1 MEAYDAVIVGGGCA
15 GTTAAFFLKE
25 YRPEMNVLLIDR
37 LDGKNFD
44 LYHRMCGEAV
54 SESAFRELRPL
65 RAEQVVHDINYVEE
79 RWPGGVV
86 LGIRHRG
93 YIVDRPRL
101 LRSIQARYLA
111 RGGIMEND
119 ALLSARREN
128 GRYELE
134 CSSGRKVA
142 ARSLIGAD
150 GFNSR
155 VRRDIFGTTP
165 PEVIWTEQYLVD
177 KQVPEHKIVF
187 IQGER
192 YNGGYR
198 WEFPAGKH
206 ARIGFPRGTDVVRE
220 DIIERH
226 RRAIP
231 TGSLERIAYG
241 RCYLAGD
248 AAAMPN
254 PLTFGGIRV
263 AMLAGRQAAEAVL
276 WDDPGRYERWWR
288 SSMFSHP
295 SFMRAFDHFAGLDD
309 AGYAESSRVF
319 GSGLLPFAFLKA
331 MFRYPQYRDLY
342 MAYVRSAIVGW

>member
-1 MEAYDAVIVGGGCA
+1 MEEYDAVVVGGGCA

-54 SESAFRELRPL
+54 SEKAFRELRPL
-65 RAEQVVHDINYVEE
+65 RAEHVVHNINYVEE

-86 LGIRHRG
+86 MGIRHRG

-111 RGGIMEND
+111 RGGILEND
-119 ALLSARREN
+119 TLMSARREN

-134 CSSGRKVA
+134 RSSGRKVA
-142 ARSLIGAD
+142 ARFLIGAD

-155 VRRDIFGTTP
+155 VRRDIFGTEP
-165 PEVIWTEQYLVD
+165 PEVIWAEQYVVD
-177 KQVPEHKIVF
+177 KQVPDNKITF
-187 IQGER
+187 IQGAQ
-192 YNGGYR
+192 YDGGYR

-206 ARIGFPRGTDVVRE
+206 ARIGFPRGTDVVKE
-220 DIIERH
+220 DIIEKH

-231 TGSLERIAYG
+231 AGGLDRIADG
-241 RCYLAGD
+241 RCYLIGD

-254 PLTFGGIRV
+254 PLTFGGIRA
-263 AMLAGRQAAEAVL
+263 AMLAGRHAAEAVL
-276 WDDPGRYERWWR
+276 WDDPGRYEGWWR

-295 SFMRAFDHFAGLDD
+295 SFMRAFHHFAGLDD
-309 AGYAESSRVF
+309 AGYVESSRVF
-319 GSGLLPFAFLKA
+319 GRGLLPFDFLKV
-331 MFRYPQYRDLY
+331 MFRHRQYRDLY
-342 MAYVRSAIVGW
+342 MAYLRSAVVGW

>member
-1 MEAYDAVIVGGGCA
+1 MEDYDAVIVGGCA
-15 GTTAAFFLKE
+15 GTAAAFFLKE
-25 YRPEMNVLLIDR
+25 FRPEMSVLLIDR

-65 RAEQVVHDINYVEE
+65 RAEHVVHDINYVEE

-101 LRSIQARYLA
+101 LRSIQGRFLA

-119 ALLSARREN
+119 ALMSARREN
-128 GRYELE
+128 GRYELV
-134 CSSGRKVA
+134 CSSGRRIA
-142 ARSLIGAD
+142 ARALIGPTAP
-150 GFNSR
+150 
-155 VRRDIFGTTP
+155 TP
-165 PEVIWTEQYLVD
+165 APPRHIGSSPGGRMDRAVSVD
-177 KQVPEHKIVF
+177 KQVRTIDRVHP
-187 IQGER
+187 GEQ
-192 YNGGYR
+192 YDGGYR

-206 ARIGFPRGTDVVRE
+206 ARIGFPRGTDVVKE
-220 DIIERH
+220 DIIEKH

-231 TGSLERIAYG
+231 TGGLDRIAEG
-241 RCYLAGD
+241 RCYLVGD

-263 AMLAGRQAAEAVL
+263 AMLSGRQAAEALL
-276 WDDPGRYERWWR
+276 WDDPCRYERWWR
-288 SSMFSHP
+288 TSMFSHP
-295 SFMRAFDHFAGLDD
+295 SFMRAYRHFASLDD

-319 GSGLLPFAFLKA
+319 GNGLLPLSFLKA

>member
-1 MEAYDAVIVGGGCA
+1 MEDYDAVIVGGGCA
-15 GTTAAFFLKE
+15 GTAAAFFLKE
-25 YRPEMNVLLIDR
+25 FRPEMSVLLIDR

-65 RAEQVVHDINYVEE
+65 RAEHVVHDINYVEE

-101 LRSIQARYLA
+101 LRSIQGRFLA

-119 ALLSARREN
+119 ALMSARREN
-128 GRYELE
+128 GRYELV
-134 CSSGRKVA
+134 CSSGRRIA
-142 ARSLIGAD
+142 ARALIGAD
-150 GFNSR
+150 GSNSR
-155 VRRDIFGTTP
+155 VRRDIFGSQP
-165 PEVIWTEQYLVD
+165 PEVVWTEQYLVD
-177 KQVPEHKIVF
+177 KQVPDDKIVF
-187 IQGER
+187 IQGEQ
-192 YNGGYR
+192 YDGGYR

-206 ARIGFPRGTDVVRE
+206 ARIGFPRGTDVVKE
-220 DIIERH
+220 DIIEKH

-231 TGSLERIAYG
+231 TGGLDRIAEG
-241 RCYLAGD
+241 RCYLVGD

-263 AMLAGRQAAEAVL
+263 AMLSGRQAAEALL
-276 WDDPGRYERWWR
+276 WDDPCRYERWWR
-288 SSMFSHP
+288 TSMFSHP
-295 SFMRAFDHFAGLDD
+295 SFMRAYRHFASLDD

-319 GSGLLPFAFLKA
+319 GNGLLPLSFLKA

>member
-1 MEAYDAVIVGGGCA
+1 MEDYDAVIVGGGCA
-15 GTTAAFFLKE
+15 GTAAAFFLKE
-25 YRPEMNVLLIDR
+25 FRPEMSVLLIDR

-65 RAEQVVHDINYVEE
+65 RAEHVVHDINYVEE

-101 LRSIQARYLA
+101 LRSIQGRFLA

-119 ALLSARREN
+119 ALMSARREN
-128 GRYELE
+128 GRYELV
-134 CSSGRKVA
+134 CSSGRRIA
-142 ARSLIGAD
+142 ARALIGAD
-150 GFNSR
+150 GSNSR
-155 VRRDIFGTTP
+155 VRRDIFGSQP
-165 PEVIWTEQYLVD
+165 PEVVWTEQYLVD
-177 KQVPEHKIVF
+177 KQVPDDKIVF
-187 IQGER
+187 IQGEQ
-192 YNGGYR
+192 YDGGYR

-206 ARIGFPRGTDVVRE
+206 ARIGFPRGTDVVKE
-220 DIIERH
+220 DIIEKH

-231 TGSLERIAYG
+231 TGGLDRIAEG
-241 RCYLAGD
+241 RCYLVGD

-263 AMLAGRQAAEAVL
+263 AMLSGRQAAEALL
-276 WDDPGRYERWWR
+276 WDDPCRYERWWR
-288 SSMFSHP
+288 TSMFSHP
-295 SFMRAFDHFAGLDD
+295 SFMRAYHHFASLDD

-319 GSGLLPFAFLKA
+319 GNGLLPLSFLKA

>member
-1 MEAYDAVIVGGGCA
+1 MEDYDAVIVGGGCA
-15 GTTAAFFLKE
+15 GTAAAFFLKE
-25 YRPEMNVLLIDR
+25 FRPEMSVLLIDR

-65 RAEQVVHDINYVEE
+65 RAEHVVHDINYVEE

-101 LRSIQARYLA
+101 LRSIQGRFLA

-119 ALLSARREN
+119 ALMSARREN
-128 GRYELE
+128 GRYELV
-134 CSSGRKVA
+134 CSSGRRIA
-142 ARSLIGAD
+142 ARALIGAD
-150 GFNSR
+150 GSNSR
-155 VRRDIFGTTP
+155 VRRDIFGSQP
-165 PEVIWTEQYLVD
+165 PEVVWTEQYLVD
-177 KQVPEHKIVF
+177 KQVPDDKIVF
-187 IQGER
+187 IQGEQ
-192 YNGGYR
+192 YDGGYR

-206 ARIGFPRGTDVVRE
+206 ARIGFPRGTDVVKE
-220 DIIERH
+220 DIIEKH

-231 TGSLERIAYG
+231 TGGLDRIAEG
-241 RCYLAGD
+241 RCYLVGD

-263 AMLAGRQAAEAVL
+263 AMLSGRQAAEALL

-288 SSMFSHP
+288 TSMFSHP
-295 SFMRAFDHFAGLDD
+295 SFMRAYRHFASLDD

-319 GSGLLPFAFLKA
+319 GNGLLPLSFLKA

>member
-1 MEAYDAVIVGGGCA
+1 MEDYNAVIVGGGCA
-15 GTTAAFFLKE
+15 GTAAAFFLKE
-25 YRPEMNVLLIDR
+25 FRPEMSVLLIDR

-65 RAEQVVHDINYVEE
+65 RAEHVVHDINYVEE

-101 LRSIQARYLA
+101 LRSIQGRFLA

-119 ALLSARREN
+119 ALMSARREN
-128 GRYELE
+128 GRYELV
-134 CSSGRKVA
+134 CSSGRRIA
-142 ARSLIGAD
+142 ARALIGAD
-150 GFNSR
+150 GSNSR
-155 VRRDIFGTTP
+155 VRRDIFGSQP
-165 PEVIWTEQYLVD
+165 PEVVWTEQYLVD
-177 KQVPEHKIVF
+177 KQVPDDKIVF
-187 IQGER
+187 IQGEQ
-192 YNGGYR
+192 YDGGYR

-206 ARIGFPRGTDVVRE
+206 ARIGFPRGTDVVKE
-220 DIIERH
+220 DIIEKH

-231 TGSLERIAYG
+231 TGGLDRIAEG
-241 RCYLAGD
+241 RCYLVGD

-263 AMLAGRQAAEAVL
+263 AMLSGRQAAEAVL

-295 SFMRAFDHFAGLDD
+295 SFMRAYHHFAGLDD

-319 GSGLLPFAFLKA
+319 GNGLLPLSFLKA